1 MDAHSIA
8 FKTKLTAYID
18 KCVGEAFVACSRKG
32 KARYQYALVDNTI
45 LLYFDLPYSAVLR
58 KVLYRLN
65 RNLSNHFKL
74 DRIYL
79 SYSDHNEFG
88 VHTVG
93 SACWTYISIGHTI
106 AVVKLLGEDVGVNV
120 YNSTSPLAKYIAPDI
135 EGLISFCEGTIG
147 TGLLLGEQEFERYMD
162 ACRKYYGQ
170 IQCPRVFVVPERA
183 LVCYEKDGSLV
194 WETSVSEE
202 TASCPK
208 ETQGLTQM
216 NIDPAH

>member
-18 KCVGEAFVACSRKG
+18 KCIGEAFISYSRKG
-32 KARYQYALVDNTI
+32 KARYQYALIDNTI
-45 LLYFDLPYSAVLR
+45 LLYLDLPYSAVLR

-65 RNLSNHFKL
+65 RNLSNHFRL

-93 SACWTYISIGHTI
+93 SAGWTYIDIGHTV
-106 AVVKLLGEDVGVNV
+106 AMVKLLGEDVVVNV
-120 YNSTSPLAKYIAPDI
+120 YNSTSPLAKYIAYGI
-135 EGLISFCEGTIG
+135 EGLINFCESTIG
-147 TGLLLGEQEFERYMD
+147 TGLLVGEQEYELYRD

-170 IQCPRVFVVPERA
+170 VQCPRISVVPERE
-183 LVCYEKDGSLV
+183 LVCYEKGGSLV

-202 TASCPK
+202 IVPCPK
-208 ETQGLTQM
+208 ETQGLKQM